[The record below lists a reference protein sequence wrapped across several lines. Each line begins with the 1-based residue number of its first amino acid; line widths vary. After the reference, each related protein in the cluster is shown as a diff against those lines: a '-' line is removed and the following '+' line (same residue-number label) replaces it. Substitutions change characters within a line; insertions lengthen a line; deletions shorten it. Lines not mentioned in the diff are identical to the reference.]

1 MSILH
6 RICLIRV
13 ESTSYDTKN
22 PENPIEGG
30 SKNYE
35 SHVARKT
42 VRDDLNDLLGKL
54 DEMHKQL
61 ETLNDN
67 VALVQSKVC

>member
-1 MSILH
+1 M
-6 RICLIRV
+6 RV
-13 ESTSYDTKN
+13 KSSFYDAKN

-35 SHVARKT
+35 PHVARKT

-54 DEMHKQL
+54 EEMHKQL